1 MCFHVIYMVKDI
13 WKKRIYWTRPA
24 RGAAPPLP
32 APPARPWCP
41 GPARTPAS
49 CLSGRSAPAPP
60 LLSALARGTGTPIAH
75 GPTRTRAHAPSLH
88 APGYAPLLTRSSPV
102 RSANAPRRAPPV
114 RPSPRWSLPGG
125 SSGQPHRLPQRR
137 QPRSCAWNGRCR
149 SCRGSRPRLHRTQ
162 QAGCSLR
169 HGRLQPGLLHRVTA
183 ADAQGWREPTAPSAS
198 WPSKS
203 AVLGSCPIETKAA
216 LTCRRA
222 HWVRAQVVCMPCACR
237 AECPCRVRYRVPW
250 AWAAGSMHLEQR
262 LSELQCAAA
271 VGGRRLRAHARVR
284 ERTSGA
290 LEAGDGGVPQD
301 ADAAVREH
309 AVGQP

>member
-1 MCFHVIYMVKDI
+1 MTDTTVYIRQCEWRQHERAERRDVFSCDIYGKRYMEKEDI
-13 WKKRIYWTRPA
+13 LDTTRP
-24 RGAAPPLP
+24 RRCPPPPPRPPRAALVPRPRAHACQLPLRSV
-32 APPARPWCP
+32 RPCP
-41 GPARTPAS
+41 
-49 CLSGRSAPAPP
+49 SAP
-60 LLSALARGTGTPIAH
+60 LRSRTGTPIAH

-222 HWVRAQVVCMPCACR
+222 R
-237 AECPCRVRYRVPW
+237 RVPI
-250 AWAAGSMHLEQR
+250 G
-262 LSELQCAAA
+262 
-271 VGGRRLRAHARVR
+271 
-284 ERTSGA
+284 
-290 LEAGDGGVPQD
+290 
-301 ADAAVREH
+301 
-309 AVGQP
+309 